1 MFALIVLAF
10 VLLFLTTAPSYA
22 YIDAGVGSMILQ
34 TIAGSVIAAALFWR
48 GLVLRIKGWFG
59 SSPPPDRNPDRG
71 ADVRNS

>member
-10 VLLFLTTAPSYA
+10 VFLLLTAAPSYA

-48 GLVLRIKGWFG
+48 RLVLRIKGWFG
-59 SSPPPDRNPDRG
+59 SSPPQDRDRDRG
-71 ADVRNS
+71 ADVKNR